1 MINIKSN
8 DFSNAWASAVRQ
20 LMASTRTIPANNN
33 RAVMTKDDCVIFELG
48 ADAIQG
54 MLDCELHPMA
64 VQTYGLDTYISQFID
79 GTAAA
84 IRSKGE
90 QPYTYMGRTLSQLK
104 RIREEGLLDEP
115 FNRRIQ
121 VVTWDKFEDLGSS
134 DPPCWQTANL
144 RNMGN
149 GEVEISMFYRS
160 HDIYGAWQFN
170 NIALMKY
177 LNREV
182 LEPAGLT
189 PSRFVEMN
197 VSGHVY
203 DYNFQDALKVYEIP
217 VALTRRYE

>member
-20 LMASTRTIPANNN
+20 LMASPRLIPANNN

-104 RIREEGLLDEP
+104 RIRE
-115 FNRRIQ
+115 
-121 VVTWDKFEDLGSS
+121 
-134 DPPCWQTANL
+134 
-144 RNMGN
+144 
-149 GEVEISMFYRS
+149 
-160 HDIYGAWQFN
+160 
-170 NIALMKY
+170 
-177 LNREV
+177 
-182 LEPAGLT
+182 
-189 PSRFVEMN
+189 
-197 VSGHVY
+197 
-203 DYNFQDALKVYEIP
+203 
-217 VALTRRYE
+217 